1 MFALL
6 MTDVREETAALLDD
20 RPGLTGDLR
29 TLVEV
34 DRERDVWTFD
44 ETPLDSGM
52 FGELVSRGIA
62 TETEDGYRLADR
74 HAVRVA
80 LGDAEPEQ
88 TSGSATSDLRD
99 RFAAAN
105 ISARVLA
112 AIVGCLLVVV
122 AFRVFVYPR
131 VFRGEHVVLLGN
143 DPYYYRY
150 LVFSMLDSGAG
161 ILDVPAQVATGEP
174 LLVAL
179 LVAVTRVFGG
189 STSVAELVLAWY
201 PVFAAVGGAILCYL
215 LAVTLSRDRRVGLAS
230 LLILAVLPAHG
241 NRTALGYADH
251 HALDFLWLGLIALAA
266 VRTLPTRTTEFEW
279 RSYLP
284 WAAILAAGI
293 AAQAHSWNA
302 APLLF
307 VPFVAYAVMRSAAL
321 VRSGDS
327 LRADIPLIAGVG
339 AGGVL
344 AVVGHMMLGWQSP
357 NIVVPP
363 VLAAAAMAF
372 AVGMAA
378 LTRRL
383 EWPAW
388 AASVLTTGSGV
399 LTLGAVVMIEPSFG
413 AELSQEFSRLVS
425 MSGSDIAETKSLFS
439 TDYGL
444 YVGPIFFYG
453 TALLFALP
461 AGFWAFYVKFD
472 EPRWLLTAS
481 YGLVLFVLAVTQVR
495 FTGELSLF
503 VAVFAGFAFV
513 YYLDVFDIT
522 EPPQLFATSNPRE
535 ADDRAV
541 RSFSIPERRTLV
553 ELGVAFLLVSGL
565 GAMMTPAR
573 TNTVVPADDTYG
585 AAAWMEDE
593 VQSPEWT
600 SDQQYVFSAW
610 SQNRLYNAFV
620 SGDSQSYGYARANY
634 EQFLGSTDSR
644 GWYERLR
651 TRAAFIVADE
661 DYASEGETEMLVS
674 RLADWGSGTSHY
686 RAVWTGGSKT
696 VYTLVPG
703 ATISSTTDANATVT
717 VTHEGTVSGQPFTY
731 EQTTTA
737 AANGTYTVRVPYA
750 GEYDVAG
757 TTVEVSEEAVQ
768 NGGQINASTA

>member
-1 MFALL
+1 
-6 MTDVREETAALLDD
+6 MTDVREETAALLDN
-20 RPGLTGDLR
+20 RPGLADDLR
-29 TLVEV
+29 TLVDV
-34 DRERDVWTFD
+34 DREQDVWTFD
-44 ETPLDSGM
+44 ETPLDSGT

-62 TETEDGYRLADR
+62 TESENGYRLADR

-80 LGDAEPEQ
+80 LGDAEPER
-88 TSGSATSDLRD
+88 TPDSATAGLRE
-99 RFAAAN
+99 RFAVSN
-105 ISARVLA
+105 IPGHVLA
-112 AIVGCLLVVV
+112 AVVGCLLVVV

-161 ILDVPAQVATGEP
+161 TLDVPAQIATGEP

-179 LVAVTRVFGG
+179 LVAVTRAFGG

-201 PVFAAVGGAILCYL
+201 PVFAAVGSAIICYF

-230 LLILAVLPAHG
+230 LLILAVLPVHG
-241 NRTALGYADH
+241 YRTALGFADH
-251 HALDFLWLGLIALAA
+251 HALDFLWLGVVALAA
-266 VRTLPTRTTEFEW
+266 VRTLPARTKFEW
-279 RSYLP
+279 RSQLP
-284 WAAILAAGI
+284 WAAVLAAGI

-307 VPFVAYAVMRSAAL
+307 VPFVAYAVVRSAAL

-327 LRADIPLIAGVG
+327 LRADILLIVGVG
-339 AGGVL
+339 TGGLL
-344 AVVGHMMLGWQSP
+344 AVAGHLVLGWQSP

-363 VLAAAAMAF
+363 ILAAAAMAF

-383 EWPAW
+383 DWPAW
-388 AASVLTTGSGV
+388 VASVLAAGSGV
-399 LTLGAVVMIEPSFG
+399 LTLGVVVMIEPSFG
-413 AELSQEFSRLVS
+413 AELSQEFSRLVG
-425 MSGSDIAETKSLFS
+425 MSGSNIVETRSLFS

-444 YVGPIFFYG
+444 LAGPIFFYG

-461 AGFWAFYVKFD
+461 AGAWAFYVKFD
-472 EPRWLLTAS
+472 NPRWLLTAS
-481 YGLVLFVLAVTQVR
+481 YGLVLFGLAVTQVR

-513 YYLDVFDIT
+513 YFLAVVDIT
-522 EPPQLFATSNPRE
+522 DPPQLFADSTPRE
-535 ADDRAV
+535 ADDRAL
-541 RSFSIPERRTLV
+541 RSFTLPERRTLV
-553 ELGVAFLLVSGL
+553 SLGLAFLLVGGL
-565 GAMMTPAR
+565 GTMMTPLR
-573 TNTVVPADDTYG
+573 TNTIVPADDTYE

-600 SDQQYVFSAW
+600 SDQQYVFSTW
-610 SQNRLYNAFV
+610 GQNRLYNAFV
-620 SGDSQSYGYARANY
+620 SGDSRSYGYARTNY
-634 EQFLGSTDSR
+634 EQFLNATNSR

-651 TRAAFIVADE
+651 NRAAFIVADE
-661 DYASEGETEMLVS
+661 DYASGYDAAKLAS
-674 RLADWGSGTSHY
+674 RLADWGSGTGHY
-686 RAVWTGGSKT
+686 QAVWAGGSKT

-703 ATISSTTDANATVT
+703 ATIRGTTDANATVT
-717 VTHEGTVSGQPFTY
+717 VTHEGAVSGQPFTY
-731 EQTTTA
+731 ERTTTA

-750 GEYDVAG
+750 GEYDIAG
-757 TTVEVSEEAVQ
+757 TAVEVPEDAVQ
-768 NGGQINASTA
+768 NARQVNVSAA

>member
-1 MFALL
+1 

-20 RPGLTGDLR
+20 RPGLADDLR
-29 TLVEV
+29 TLVDV
-34 DRERDVWTFD
+34 DREQDVWTFD
-44 ETPLDSGM
+44 ETPLDSGT

-62 TETEDGYRLADR
+62 TETTEGYRLADR

-80 LGDAEPEQ
+80 LGDAEPER
-88 TSGSATSDLRD
+88 TPSSMTAGLRE
-99 RFAAAN
+99 RFAVSN
-105 ISARVLA
+105 VPRRVVA

-161 ILDVPAQVATGEP
+161 ILDVPARITTGEP

-179 LVAVTRVFGG
+179 LVAVTRAFGG
-189 STSVAELVLAWY
+189 STNVAELVLAWY
-201 PVFAAVGGAILCYL
+201 PVLAAVGSALLGYL

-230 LLILAVLPAHG
+230 LLILAVLPVHG
-241 NRTALGYADH
+241 YRTALGFADH
-251 HALDFLWLGLIALAA
+251 HALDFLWLGVVALAA
-266 VRTLPTRTTEFEW
+266 VRSLPRGTTEFEW
-279 RSYLP
+279 RSQLP
-284 WAAILAAGI
+284 WAAVLAVGI

-307 VPFVAYAVMRSAAL
+307 VPFVAYAVVRSAAL
-321 VRSGDS
+321 VRSGNS
-327 LRADIPLIAGVG
+327 LRTDIPLIAGVG

-344 AVVGHMMLGWQSP
+344 AVAGHLVLGWQSP

-383 EWPAW
+383 DWPAW
-388 AASVLTTGSGV
+388 VASVLATGSGV

-413 AELSQEFSRLVS
+413 AELSQEFSRLVG
-425 MSGSDIAETKSLFS
+425 MSGSDIVETRSLFS

-444 YVGPIFFYG
+444 LAGPIFFYG

-461 AGFWAFYVKFD
+461 AGVWAFYVKFD

-481 YGLVLFVLAVTQVR
+481 YGLVLFGLAVTQVR

-513 YYLDVFDIT
+513 YFLAVVDIT
-522 EPPQLFATSNPRE
+522 DPPQLFADSNPRE
-535 ADDRAV
+535 TDGNAV
-541 RSFSIPERRTLV
+541 RSFTLPERRTLIS
-553 ELGVAFLLVSGL
+553 LGLAFLLVGGL
-565 GAMMTPAR
+565 GTMMTPLR
-573 TNTVVPADDTYG
+573 TNTIVPADDTYE

-620 SGDSQSYGYARANY
+620 SGNSRSYGYARANY
-634 EQFLGSTDSR
+634 EQFLSSTDSQ

-651 TRAAFIVADE
+651 SRAAFIVADE
-661 DYASEGETEMLVS
+661 DYASENETGMLAS
-674 RLADWGSGTSHY
+674 RLTDWGSGTGHY
-686 RAVWTGGSKT
+686 QAVWAGGSKT

-703 ATISSTTDANATVT
+703 ATIRGTTDANATVT
-717 VTHEGTVSGQPFTY
+717 VTHQGTVSGQPFTY
-731 EQTTTA
+731 ERTTTA

-757 TTVEVSEEAVQ
+757 TTVKVPEAAVQ
-768 NGGQINASTA
+768 NARQVNASAA

>member
-1 MFALL
+1 

-20 RPGLTGDLR
+20 RPGLADDLR
-29 TLVEV
+29 TLVDV
-34 DRERDVWTFD
+34 DREQDAWTFD
-44 ETPLDSGM
+44 ETPLDSGT

-62 TETEDGYRLADR
+62 IESETGYRLADR
-74 HAVRVA
+74 RAVRVA

-88 TSGSATSDLRD
+88 TSGSVTTGLRD

-105 ISARVLA
+105 ISARVFA
-112 AIVGCLLVVV
+112 AVVGCLLVVV

-150 LVFSMLDSGAG
+150 FVFSMLDSGAG
-161 ILDVPAQVATGEP
+161 ILDVPAQIATGEP

-189 STSVAELVLAWY
+189 STGVAELVLAWY
-201 PVFAAVGGAILCYL
+201 PVFAAVGSAILCYI

-230 LLILAVLPAHG
+230 LLILAVLPVHG
-241 NRTALGYADH
+241 YRTALGFADH
-251 HALDFLWLGLIALAA
+251 HALDFLWLGLVALAA

-279 RSYLP
+279 RSHLP

-307 VPFVAYAVMRSAAL
+307 VPFVAYAVVRSAAL
-321 VRSGDS
+321 VHSGDS
-327 LRADIPLIAGVG
+327 LLGDTLLVAGVG
-339 AGGVL
+339 AGGLL
-344 AVVGHMMLGWQSP
+344 AVAVHLVLDWQSL
-357 NIVVPP
+357 NIVMPP
-363 VLAAAAMAF
+363 VLAAVAMAF
-372 AVGMAA
+372 AVGMAT

-388 AASVLTTGSGV
+388 VASVLTTGSGL

-413 AELSQEFSRLVS
+413 AELGQEFSRLVG
-425 MSGSDIAETKSLFS
+425 MSGSDIVETRSLFS

-444 YVGPIFFYG
+444 FAGPIFFYG

-461 AGFWAFYVKFD
+461 AGVWAFYVKFD

-513 YYLDVFDIT
+513 YFLDVVDIAD
-522 EPPQLFATSNPRE
+522 PPQLFTDHDPRK
-535 ADDRAV
+535 ANDRAV

-553 ELGVAFLLVSGL
+553 AVGLAFLLVGGL
-565 GAMMTPAR
+565 GTMMTPLR
-573 TNTVVPADDTYG
+573 TNTIVPADDTYG

-593 VQSPEWT
+593 VQDPEWT

-610 SQNRLYNAFV
+610 SQSRLYNAFV
-620 SGDSQSYGYARANY
+620 SGDSQSYGYAQANY
-634 EQFLGSTDSR
+634 EQFLGSTDNQ

-661 DYASEGETEMLVS
+661 DYTSENETEMLAS
-674 RLADWGSGTSHY
+674 RLTDWGSGTSHY

-703 ATISSTTDANATVT
+703 ATIRGTTDANATVT

-731 EQTTTA
+731 ERTTTA

-750 GEYDVAG
+750 GEYDVVG
-757 TTVEVSEEAVQ
+757 TTVEVPEDAVR
-768 NGGQINASTA
+768 NGEQVNASTA